1 MDSGNL
7 IPMLS
12 EIGFGLYS
20 LFQNALMHERVV
32 SKSSR
37 HMRTNRGDHDHRNQ
51 NRNTI
56 LPKPR
61 DEAEQ
66 KDFAEDKNATVLVAP
81 MTTRIGFNHN
91 QADAGEDRDVEP
103 NQKSFGTDI
112 EYVTAE

>member
-51 NRNTI
+51 NLYTI

-61 DEAEQ
+61 DETEQ
-66 KDFAEDKNATVLVAP
+66 EDFAENKNPTVLIAP
-81 MTTRIGFNHN
+81 TTTRIGFNHN
-91 QADAGEDRDVEP
+91 QADAGKDQEVEP
-103 NQKSFGTDI
+103 DHKSFGTDI